1 MGIPKFKS
9 TLVSEFPEV
18 LCSNP
23 PSFFNHIFIDMNGN
37 VHDAVR
43 KLKKKK
49 PTVDNETIFLKI
61 FSYALHNVQ
70 FVFSFSGWWTFN

>member
-18 LCSNP
+18 LCSAP
-23 PSFFNHIFIDMNGN
+23 PTVYNHIFVDMNGI

-49 PTVDNETIFLKI
+49 PNVDNETIFLKI
-61 FSYALHNVQ
+61 FSYAA
-70 FVFSFSGWWTFN
+70 SC